1 MSGIKTF
8 SNETSER
15 YALALFE
22 LASENS
28 EVEDVEKNISYLL
41 KTCDNNLE
49 FNNFL
54 KNPTN
59 KLEVQSKV
67 FAEISKIMRFNKT
80 LSNFLQLII
89 NKRRIYF
96 LDKIL
101 KKFIKLCSFK
111 KGKIEAILISSK
123 ELSQVERNKINEEI
137 SNTIKSNVDFAFK
150 TDKSLV
156 SGIKI
161 QVGSLLID
169 TSVSNKLRRIKQSM
183 IEN

>member
-1 MSGIKTF
+1 LSGIKTF

-22 LASENS
+22 LASEKSELEDIEKFIVFLLEICTRNS
-28 EVEDVEKNISYLL
+28 E
-41 KTCDNNLE
+41 
-49 FNNFL
+49 FANFL

-59 KLEVQSKV
+59 QIDVQKKV
-67 FAEISKIMRFNKT
+67 FIEISKILKLNKT

-89 NKRRIYF
+89 DRRRIYF

-101 KKFIKLCSFK
+101 EKFIKLSSK
-111 KGKIEAILISSK
+111 RKGKIDAVLISSK
-123 ELSQVERNKINEEI
+123 ELSKDERNNINQEI
-137 SNTIKSNVDFAFK
+137 SSAIKSNIDFTYKIDK
-150 TDKSLV
+150 TLI
-156 SGIKI
+156 SGVKI

-169 TSVSNKLRRIKQSM
+169 TSVSNKLKKIKQSM

>member
-22 LASENS
+22 LANEKSEL
-28 EVEDVEKNISYLL
+28 EVIEKNISLIIEIC
-41 KTCDNNLE
+41 KGNPD
-49 FNNFL
+49 FNSFL

-59 KLEVQSKV
+59 QLEFQSKV
-67 FAEISKIMRFNKT
+67 FFEISKIMKLNKNF
-80 LSNFLQLII
+80 SNFLQLII
-89 NKRRIYF
+89 NKRRIFF

-101 KKFIKLCSFK
+101 EKFIKLSSK
-111 KGKIEAILISSK
+111 RKGKIDATLISSK
-123 ELSQVERNKINEEI
+123 DLSYDERNKISLEI
-137 SNTIKSNVDFAFK
+137 SKAIKSKIEFTFK
-150 TDKSLV
+150 TDKNLI

-169 TSVSNKLRRIKQSM
+169 TSLSNKLKRIKQSM
-183 IEN
+183 TEI

>member
-22 LASENS
+22 LANENS
-28 EVEDVEKNISYLL
+28 EIEDIEKNILFLIDICNKNSVIIS
-41 KTCDNNLE
+41 
-49 FNNFL
+49 FL
-54 KNPTN
+54 KIPSTQ
-59 KLEVQSKV
+59 LDVQIKV
-67 FAEISKIMRFNKT
+67 FAEIIKIARLNKT
-80 LSNFLQLII
+80 FSNFLKLII

-101 KKFIKLCSFK
+101 EKFIKLSSK
-111 KGKIEAILISSK
+111 RKGKIDAMLVSSK
-123 ELSQVERNKINEEI
+123 TLSQDEKNNINQEI
-137 SNTIKSNVDFAFK
+137 SKAIKSNIDFTYK
-150 TDKSLV
+150 TDKSLI

-169 TSVSNKLRRIKQSM
+169 TSVSNKLKRIKQSM